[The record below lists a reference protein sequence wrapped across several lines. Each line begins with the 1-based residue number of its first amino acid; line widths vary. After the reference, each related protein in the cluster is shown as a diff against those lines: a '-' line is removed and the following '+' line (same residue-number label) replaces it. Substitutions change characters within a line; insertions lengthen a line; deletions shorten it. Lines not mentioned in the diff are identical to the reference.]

1 MTYVSSA
8 KMADNESAIL
18 RDHAEQ
24 CRKLAKS
31 VNDQR
36 SIDALIRTARDY
48 DAEAERI
55 EAAAAA

>member
-1 MTYVSSA
+1 
-8 KMADNESAIL
+8 MADNESAIL